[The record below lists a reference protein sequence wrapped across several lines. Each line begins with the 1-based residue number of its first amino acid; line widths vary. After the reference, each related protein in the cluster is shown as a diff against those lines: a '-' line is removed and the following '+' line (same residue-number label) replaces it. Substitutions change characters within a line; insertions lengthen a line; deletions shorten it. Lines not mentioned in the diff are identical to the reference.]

1 MYELAVKYLY
11 QFICTA
17 EKIVALKK
25 QQFKPNTTV
34 AAIIEQGG
42 KFLLVEEET
51 DRGNRYNQ
59 PAGHLEDNETL
70 VQAVTRETMEEAAYD
85 FAPTALL
92 GIYQWKHPQSNTTYL
107 RFAFIG
113 KVGIH
118 YPMQE
123 LDEGIIRAVWMDIDE
138 IREKANLMRSPQ
150 VLTCIEDY
158 LAGKSY
164 PLEVITNLWLKKPW
178 VRRRL

>member
-1 MYELAVKYLY
+1 MKS
-11 QFICTA
+11 
-17 EKIVALKK
+17 

-34 AAIIEQGG
+34 AAIIEQNG

-70 VQAVTRETMEEAAYD
+70 IQAVIRETMEESAYE
-85 FAPTALL
+85 FMPEALL
-92 GIYQWKHPQSNTTYL
+92 GVYQWKHPQNDTTYL

-113 KVGIH
+113 KVGVH
-118 YPMQE
+118 YPMQG
-123 LDEGIIRAVWMDIDE
+123 LDAGIVRAVWMDIAE
-138 IREKANLMRSPQ
+138 IRDKASLMRSPQ

-158 LAGKSY
+158 LAGKSVS
-164 PLEVITNLWLKKPW
+164 LEVITNL
-178 VRRRL
+178 